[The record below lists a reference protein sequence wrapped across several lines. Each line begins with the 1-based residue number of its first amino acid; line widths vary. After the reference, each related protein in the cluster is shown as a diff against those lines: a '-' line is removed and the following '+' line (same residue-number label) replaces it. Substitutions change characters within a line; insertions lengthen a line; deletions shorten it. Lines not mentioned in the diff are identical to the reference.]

1 MIDTLKIKEEVKNL
15 TIKEFYYSIQTD
27 KNDKDVR
34 FDFSS
39 FIEDECQREILKW
52 VIDTE
57 LIIKHDL
64 FEVTIEEDWDSPRGH
79 NNDDFTPVIFKF
91 NNTTTLSEVFETVF
105 LFAKNIVFKH
115 YTIFCEKYIESI
127 LSGEVCEYIKKGKTK
142 YDIESI
148 ALNIKKIGFPY
159 EHNVYMRVLRTN
171 AIWKKMNLYKNTN
184 NQFFNMLEELYK
196 NAIRKTQEYLEEQ
209 HPDKVK
215 IYKFYTEYYKD

>member
-15 TIKEFYYSIQTD
+15 TIKEFYRYIQTD
-27 KNDKDVR
+27 KNDKDVK

-39 FIEDECQREILKW
+39 FIEDENQREILKW

-57 LIIKHDL
+57 LIIKHDS
-64 FEVTIEEDWDSPRGH
+64 FELTIEEGWESPRGDD
-79 NNDDFTPVIFKF
+79 NDNFAPVVFKF

-115 YTIFCEKYIESI
+115 CIIFCENYIESI
-127 LSGEVCEYIKKGKTK
+127 LSGEVCEYIKRGKTK

-148 ALNIKKIGFPY
+148 ALNIKKIGFPF
-159 EHNVYMRVLRTN
+159 EHNVYIKVLRTN
-171 AIWKKMNLYKNTN
+171 AIWKKMKIYKNTN

-196 NAIRKTQEYLEEQ
+196 NAIRETQEYLEERQ
-209 HPDKVK
+209 PDKVK